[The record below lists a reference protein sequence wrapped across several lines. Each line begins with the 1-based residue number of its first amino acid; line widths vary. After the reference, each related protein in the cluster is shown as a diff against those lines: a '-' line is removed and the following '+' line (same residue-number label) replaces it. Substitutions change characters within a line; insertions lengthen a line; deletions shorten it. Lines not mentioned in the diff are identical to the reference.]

1 MDTARQDQR
10 KALLKQL
17 ITDLHG
23 DVDLAEMQRRFAAL
37 VGEVSAVEIAQ
48 IEQQLISEGLPVEE
62 VRAMCD
68 VHVAVFEQGL
78 QSPENPE
85 LTPGHPVHTFKY
97 ENFALQE
104 LLTLMEETVAQLPG
118 EQPLR
123 ALRSYAEQMM
133 QFDRIYLRKEHLLF
147 PFLEKHGVS
156 GPTSVM
162 WGIHDDVRNQA
173 RALRSALQVGSTT
186 EIRAAF
192 VPLAATMRAMIYKEE
207 NILYP
212 TALKVLSA
220 AEWLAI
226 RDQSDEFGYCL
237 IRPGDAWQPD
247 VPEAERITAF
257 PGPVGYQGG
266 DISLEVG
273 SLSPLQLAQ
282 MLRHLPVDL
291 TFVDE
296 TDTVRFYS
304 ESLHGRIF
312 ARTPSVIG
320 RKVQNCHPPTS
331 VHIVN
336 AILEGFRAGRR
347 SSASFWIT
355 LNERFVHIRY
365 FAVRDP
371 EGSYLGALEMVQ
383 DVTEIRALEGATAS
397 AGRRALTRRPEQ
409 RRQWPAAGPILTEG
423 GSVTHGDHPPLR

>member
-1 MDTARQDQR
+1 MDNTEQTTK

-17 ITDLHG
+17 IVDLHQG
-23 DVDLAEMQRRFAAL
+23 ADLSEVQRRFVAL

-78 QSPENPE
+78 QSTEHPEQ
-85 LTPGHPVHTFKY
+85 TPGHPVHTFKY

-118 EQPLR
+118 DKPLA
-123 ALRSYAEQMM
+123 ALRSFASQMM
-133 QFDRIYLRKEHLLF
+133 QFERIYLRKEHLLF

-162 WGIHDDVRNQA
+162 WSIHDEIRQHA
-173 RALRSALQVGSTT
+173 KALQAALQAGSVP
-186 EIRAAF
+186 EIKAAF
-192 VPLAATMRAMIYKEE
+192 EPMVTKMRAMMYKEE

-212 TALKVLSA
+212 TSLKVLSD

-226 RDQSDEFGYCL
+226 RDQGSEFGYCL

-247 VPEAERITAF
+247 VPESERIVANA
-257 PGPVGYQGG
+257 GPSIAYGG
-266 DISLEVG
+266 DIPLEVG
-273 SLSPLQLAQ
+273 ALSLPQLTQ

-296 TDTVRFYS
+296 TDAVRFYS
-304 ESLHGRIF
+304 ESSEGRIF

-320 RKVQNCHPPTS
+320 RKVQNCHPPKS

-336 AILEGFRAGRR
+336 AILDGFRAGTR
-347 SSASFWIT
+347 SSAAFWIT
-355 LNERFVHIRY
+355 LGGRFVHIRY

-371 EGSYLGALEMVQ
+371 QGVYLGALEMVQ
-383 DVTEIRALEGATAS
+383 DVTGIRALEGQHRLLDEES
-397 AGRRALTRRPEQ
+397 E
-409 RRQWPAAGPILTEG
+409 
-423 GSVTHGDHPPLR
+423 